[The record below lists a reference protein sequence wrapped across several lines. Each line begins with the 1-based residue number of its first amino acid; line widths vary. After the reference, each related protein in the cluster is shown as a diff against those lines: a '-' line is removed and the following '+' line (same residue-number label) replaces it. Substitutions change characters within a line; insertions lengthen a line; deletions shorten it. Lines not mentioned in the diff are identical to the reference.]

1 MPGPGRKPKKK
12 GRARKGTG
20 AIWEYKPGRFRGLL
34 DLGIGPDGKRKRVSV
49 TGASVEEVQE
59 KLDAMKLDMLQGV
72 RVKPEKMTVRDH
84 FREFLREKARKI
96 QLNTLHKYENHVE
109 NHILPALG
117 HLKLSE
123 LDYRHIN
130 AFFELLEAKTRKDGR
145 PALSRTTQTDIARV
159 LSMGVNDAV
168 RKGLIRENPVH
179 KVEGPEYEEEEARYM
194 TPEEQAA
201 FLEAIKGERLEEL
214 YILGLHTG
222 LRPSE
227 LLGLPWESVDLEQG
241 KLRVAQALHESGSAI
256 WIGRLKSEHSYRTIS
271 LGREAIAALKRQRVR
286 QLQEKLKAG
295 PKWSPP
301 PVEKPY
307 SGNLV
312 FTTETGG
319 WLRRSTIYKYD
330 LARVR
335 ERSGLHDV
343 GLHTLRHTHAAIL
356 IHMGASALQVK
367 ERLGHKD
374 VSFTLQKY
382 GHLFPKDD
390 ERAAALMDS
399 FAAAL
404 AQRR

>member
-1 MPGPGRKPKKK
+1 
-12 GRARKGTG
+12 
-20 AIWEYKPGRFRGLL
+20 
-34 DLGIGPDGKRKRVSV
+34 
-49 TGASVEEVQE
+49 
-59 KLDAMKLDMLQGV
+59 
-72 RVKPEKMTVRDH
+72 
-84 FREFLREKARKI
+84 
-96 QLNTLHKYENHVE
+96 
-109 NHILPALG
+109 
-117 HLKLSE
+117 
-123 LDYRHIN
+123 
-130 AFFELLEAKTRKDGR
+130 
-145 PALSRTTQTDIARV
+145 
-159 LSMGVNDAV
+159 
-168 RKGLIRENPVH
+168 ENPVH

-227 LLGLPWESVDLEQG
+227 LLGLPWENVDLEQG

-343 GLHTLRHTHAAIL
+343 GLHTLRHTHAANM
-356 IHMGASALQVK
+356 IHMEIGRASCR
-367 ERLGHKD
+367 ERVGHKD
-374 VSFTLQKY
+374 VAFTLKKY
-382 GHLFPKDD
+382 GHLYPHAD
-390 ERAAALMDS
+390 ERVPQPMDRVGAS
-399 FAAAL
+399 L
-404 AQRR
+404 LK